1 LSITYYEVSLES
13 VVDRLKS
20 SLERLP
26 NLVIAVLFGSA
37 LRRRRVRD
45 VDVAV
50 YFSSEESLREI
61 VDLSSRLEE
70 ELKLPVDVVPLREAT
85 PKLRVKILLDGIRLV
100 VRDSN
105 LYWLL
110 ASQAFSEASDMEL
123 KYRWS
128 CVKEGVGDRG

>member
-1 LSITYYEVSLES
+1 LSIAYYEVSLES
-13 VVDRLKS
+13 VVDKLKS

>member
-1 LSITYYEVSLES
+1 LSIAYYEISLES
-13 VVDRLKS
+13 VVDKLKS
-20 SLERLP
+20 TLEKLP

-37 LRRRRVRD
+37 LRRRYVRD

-50 YFSSEESLREI
+50 YLSSEESLREI
-61 VDLSSRLEE
+61 IDLSSRLEE

-110 ASQAFSEASDMEL
+110 ASQALSEASDMEL

>member
-1 LSITYYEVSLES
+1 MSIAYYEISLES
-13 VVDRLKS
+13 VVDKLKS
-20 SLERLP
+20 TLEKLP

-37 LRRRRVRD
+37 LRRRYVRD

-50 YFSSEESLREI
+50 YLSSEESLREI
-61 VDLSSRLEE
+61 IDLSSRLEE

-110 ASQAFSEASDMEL
+110 ASQALSEASDMEL

>member
-1 LSITYYEVSLES
+1 LSIAYYGVSLGS
-13 VVDRLKS
+13 VVDKLKS
-20 SLERLP
+20 TLERLP

-37 LRRRRVRD
+37 LRRRYVRD

-50 YFSSEESLREI
+50 YLSSEESLREI
-61 VDLSSRLEE
+61 IDLSSRLEE

-110 ASQAFSEASDMEL
+110 VSQALSEALDTEL
-123 KYRWS
+123 KRRES
-128 CVKEGVGDRG
+128 SRFGVRR

>member
-1 LSITYYEVSLES
+1 LSIAYYEVSLES

>member
-61 VDLSSRLEE
+61 VDLSSRLEK
-70 ELKLPVDVVPLREAT
+70 ELKRLLMWFRFVRFPRNSGLRSCST
-85 PKLRVKILLDGIRLV
+85 VSGLL
-100 VRDSN
+100 
-105 LYWLL
+105 
-110 ASQAFSEASDMEL
+110 
-123 KYRWS
+123 
-128 CVKEGVGDRG
+128 

>member
-13 VVDRLKS
+13 VVDKLKS
-20 SLERLP
+20 TLERLP

-37 LRRRRVRD
+37 LRRRYIRD

-50 YFSSEESLREI
+50 YFSSEESLKDI
-61 VDLSSRLEE
+61 IDLTSRLEE
-70 ELKLPVDVVPLREAT
+70 ELKLPVDVVPLRET
-85 PKLRVKILLDGIRLV
+85 PPKLRVKILLDGIRLV

-110 ASQAFSEASDMEL
+110 AGQALSEALDTEL
-123 KYRWS
+123 KRRES
-128 CVKEGVGDRG
+128 SRFGVRR

>member
-1 LSITYYEVSLES
+1 MSIAYYEVSLES
-13 VVDRLKS
+13 VVDKLKS

>member
-1 LSITYYEVSLES
+1 MSIAYYEVSLES
-13 VVDRLKS
+13 VVDKLKS
-20 SLERLP
+20 TLEKLP

-37 LRRRRVRD
+37 VRRRYVRD

-61 VDLSSRLEE
+61 IDLSSRLEE

-100 VRDSN
+100 VMDSN

-110 ASQAFSEASDMEL
+110 ASQALSEASDMEL

-128 CVKEGVGDRG
+128 CVRRV

>member
-13 VVDRLKS
+13 VVDKLKS

-37 LRRRRVRD
+37 LRRRYVRD

-61 VDLSSRLEE
+61 IGLASRLEK
-70 ELKLPVDVVPLREAT
+70 ELKLPVDVIPLREVP
-85 PKLRVKILLDGIRLV
+85 PKLRLR
-100 VRDSN
+100 
-105 LYWLL
+105 
-110 ASQAFSEASDMEL
+110 
-123 KYRWS
+123 S
-128 CVKEGVGDRG
+128 CSTVSGLS

>member
-1 LSITYYEVSLES
+1 LSIAYYEVSLES
-13 VVDRLKS
+13 VVDKLKS
-20 SLERLP
+20 TLERLP

-61 VDLSSRLEE
+61 IDLTSRLEE

-110 ASQAFSEASDMEL
+110 ASQALSEASDMEL